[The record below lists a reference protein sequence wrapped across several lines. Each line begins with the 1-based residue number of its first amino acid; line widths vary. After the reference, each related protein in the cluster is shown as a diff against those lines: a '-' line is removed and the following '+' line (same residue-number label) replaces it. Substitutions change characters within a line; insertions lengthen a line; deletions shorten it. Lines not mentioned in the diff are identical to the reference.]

1 MTTAGIR
8 VALALTLAAAAAQQ
22 GAAQQAPV
30 FRSRVDM
37 VTVDAAVIDGEGR
50 PIEGLRVSD
59 FRLEVDGK
67 PRRIISAQYVPY
79 RTAKVEEGAPTD
91 PAVASNEHVATGRV
105 ILVAVD
111 QGNIRRIEGR
121 AALKAAAAFI
131 DALDPADRVAAVAV
145 DDVTP
150 IEFTND
156 RPHVKRVLNLL
167 TGRIVPLVQEYNLGL
182 SEALAIGDGSRTR
195 LSETV
200 IRECGESLW
209 RIESPARIAE
219 TEGAKDPCPMRIEQQ
234 ARMMANNAR
243 SQGEQ
248 SVDAV
253 RRLLR
258 RLGDIEGP
266 KTLVLLSEG
275 LIAEPRLIDMTEVA
289 TLAQQARV
297 TIYVLQLDAP
307 VADATEQ
314 LVSPTVA
321 DDVRVRGDGLAR
333 IAGAGG
339 GTLFQLVGTDSHPF
353 NRIMQELSGYYLLAF
368 EPEGSDRDGRT
379 HRISVSARAGTT
391 VRARPHFRVPP
402 PATAPLSLEDRLVQL
417 LRTRRLSTEL
427 PLRVGTHVARA
438 AGVADLRTLVT
449 IETGV
454 LDHDVT
460 FGMVVVDGGG
470 VVATSATERST
481 SGTVSIPVTLP
492 AGQYTLRAAG
502 IDAGGRTG
510 SLERPL
516 DVRLPQGASIETSE
530 LALLIPADR
539 RGMPARLLVDRT
551 SADTIVAS
559 AEIYAD
565 RSWTP
570 PAPIAFEIS
579 AGAEGTS
586 GTTIRADVQWSDR
599 GFWQVTAALPLVP
612 LKPGRHTVTL
622 RLPGLGVKRSFL
634 LVR

>member
-1 MTTAGIR
+1 M
-8 VALALTLAAAAAQQ
+8 V
-22 GAAQQAPV
+22 
-30 FRSRVDM
+30 RVD
-37 VTVDAAVIDGEGR
+37 ASVIDGQGR
-50 PIEGLRVSD
+50 PVENLTAAD
-59 FRLEVDGK
+59 FTLEVDGR
-67 PRRIISAQYVPY
+67 PRRLLSAQYVPY
-79 RTAKVEEGAPTD
+79 RTAKVEEGAPAD

-111 QGNIRRIEGR
+111 QGNIRRLEGR

-150 IEFTND
+150 IHFTSD
-156 RPHVKRVLNLL
+156 RLLVKRVLNML
-167 TGRIVPLVQEYNLGL
+167 TGRIVPLAHEYNIGI

-195 LSETV
+195 LSQTV
-200 IRECGESLW
+200 TRECGESLW
-209 RIESPARIAE
+209 RIESPARVAE
-219 TEGAKDPCPMRIEQQ
+219 AEGMKDPCPMRIEQQ
-234 ARMMANNAR
+234 ARLMANNAR

-248 SVDAV
+248 SVDAI

-275 LIAEPRLIDMTEVA
+275 LIAEPQVIDMTEVA

-307 VADATEQ
+307 VADATDQ
-314 LVSPTVA
+314 LISPTVG
-321 DDVRVRGDGLAR
+321 DDVRIRGDGLAR

-339 GTLFQLVGTDSHPF
+339 GALFQLVGTDPHPF

-368 EPEGSDRDGRT
+368 EPSGSDRDGRP
-379 HRISVSARAGTT
+379 HRISVSTRTGNT
-391 VRARPHFRVPP
+391 VRARPHFSVPP
-402 PATAPLSLEDRLVQL
+402 PATAPLTTEDRLVQL

-427 PLRVGTHVARA
+427 PLRVGTHTARA
-438 AGVADLRTLVT
+438 SGGPGLRTVVT
-449 IETGV
+449 IETGI
-454 LDHDVT
+454 LDQDVT
-460 FGMVVVDGGG
+460 FGMVVVDAGG

-481 SGTVSIPVTLP
+481 SGTISIPLALQ

-510 SLERPL
+510 SIERPL
-516 DVRLPQGASIETSE
+516 DVRLPQSASVATSE

-539 RGMPARLLVDRT
+539 RGAPARPLVERT

-565 RSWTP
+565 RSWK
-570 PAPIAFEIS
+570 PAAAMTFAIA
-579 AGAEGTS
+579 AGADPAAVS
-586 GTTIRADVQWSDR
+586 GMPADLQWSDK
-599 GFWQVTAALPLVP
+599 GFWQVSAALPLTS
-612 LKPGRHTVTL
+612 LKPGRYLVTL
-622 RLPGLGVKRSFL
+622 KMDGAELTRSFML
-634 LVR
+634 AR